1 MTRVRFHD
9 EGEIMTAQ
17 VKRLLEEIETWPLE
31 DQEELAEYAREI
43 RGRRTGVYKLSEEE
57 RAGIER
63 GLADMRAGRF
73 ATDEQVAAIF
83 QKAPRA

>member
-1 MTRVRFHD
+1 
-9 EGEIMTAQ
+9 MTAQ
-17 VKRLLEEIETWPLE
+17 TKKLLEEVETWPLE

-43 RGRRTGVYKLSEEE
+43 RGRRTGVCKPSDDE

-73 ATDEQVAAIF
+73 ATDEQIAAIF
-83 QKAPRA
+83 RKAQNAPCP